1 MATILKPM
9 IKLQNILFEKINKK
23 DISYQLSIDYSGRT
37 RPKVTKLNKN
47 GMSVFY
53 GYKVNPKDVIKSIK
67 KLYPSIKIKHDKWS
81 SIGTGGGVHSFLF
94 EKFASKAQQRFM
106 FATDPKAAKK
116 MDSKMT
122 KKDYEELPDKV
133 TEGRNDIKFGEP
145 DEKAISHMSDKKGAW
160 KEFPISN
167 FHNLPFPPNDSIET
181 RKELMQID
189 KLKPNPEFV
198 LKADKIKKYFI
209 ERTQDLN
216 INVSYDLMKNVMKQT
231 RWIIKSLKYHYNRPR
246 PVQVAKSYGLKFHD
260 QPLDSAMTPSY
271 PSGHSAQGYLLAYV
285 LGDIY
290 PEHKMR
296 FLKIAEEISYSRNIA
311 KQHFLSDSLFGK
323 KLGKEL
329 WRYYEAKTNS

>member
-1 MATILKPM
+1 M

-116 MDSKMT
+116 MHSKMT
-122 KKDYEELPDKV
+122 KKDYEEHPDKV
-133 TEGRNDIKFGEP
+133 TEGRNDLKFGEP
-145 DEKAISHMSDKKGAW
+145 DEKAISDMSNKHGSWSD
-160 KEFPISN
+160 FPVGK
-167 FHNLPFPPNDSIET
+167 FYNLPFPPNDSIET
-181 RKELMQID
+181 RKELLQID

-198 LKADKIKKYFI
+198 LRADKIKEYFI
-209 ERTQDLN
+209 ERTSDLN
-216 INVSYDLMKNVMKQT
+216 LNETRIFELTKGIIKQT
-231 RWIIKSLKYHYNRPR
+231 KWIVKTLKYHYNRPR

-260 QPLDSAMTPSY
+260 QPLESAKTPSY
-271 PSGHSAQGYLLAYV
+271 PSGHSAQGYLIAYV

-311 KQHFLSDSLFGK
+311 KQHFLSDSVFGK
-323 KLGKEL
+323 KLALEL
-329 WRYYEAKTNS
+329 WRYHETKRNS

>member
-1 MATILKPM
+1 M

-37 RPKVTKLNKN
+37 KPKVTKLNKN

-53 GYKVNPKDVIKSIK
+53 GYQVNPKDVIKSIK
-67 KLYPSIKIKHDKWS
+67 KLYPTIKIKHDKWS

-94 EKFASKAQQRFM
+94 EK
-106 FATDPKAAKK
+106 
-116 MDSKMT
+116 
-122 KKDYEELPDKV
+122 KV
-133 TEGRNDIKFGEP
+133 TEGRNDLKFGEP
-145 DEKAISHMSDKKGAW
+145 DEKAISDMSNKNGAW

-167 FHNLPFPPNDSIET
+167 FYNLPFPPNDSIET

-216 INVSYDLMKNVMKQT
+216 VNVSYDLMKNVMKQT
-231 RWIIKSLKYHYNRPR
+231 RWVIKSLKYHYNRPR

-260 QPLDSAMTPSY
+260 QPLDSAKTPSY
-271 PSGHSAQGYLLAYV
+271 PSGHSAQGYLIAYV

-329 WRYYEAKTNS
+329 WRYYEAKRNS